1 MVSWPF
7 AGVTAFSMTARLS
20 TLNTPQILVL
30 SYVYQLPFYRNQS
43 GGLGMVLGGWELSG
57 IVNFQSGSP

>member
-1 MVSWPF
+1 
-7 AGVTAFSMTARLS
+7 MTARLS